1 MTAHP
6 LPGSDVALVD
16 FLSELFFGDE
26 QQEPLE
32 DTLDRLVSP
41 DFCQRIN
48 GAVHRRQE
56 YANHVRMMRG
66 TVSGG
71 HVEVLEQV
79 REGQTVAGR
88 YLFRVVRSEGSAATF
103 ESGIFARLGADGRID
118 QMVEI
123 GRLVEDGDNSDFL
136 ASP

>member
-1 MTAHP
+1 M
-6 LPGSDVALVD
+6 PGSDAALVD
-16 FLSELFFGDE
+16 ALGELFFGDE

-48 GAVHRRQE
+48 GALYRRQE
-56 YANHVRMMRG
+56 YFDHVRAMRG

-71 HVEVLEQV
+71 DVEVLEQV
-79 REGQTVAGR
+79 REGHTVAGR

-103 ESGIFARLGADGRID
+103 ESSIFARLGTDGRID
-118 QMVEI
+118 QLAEI

-136 ASP
+136 VWP